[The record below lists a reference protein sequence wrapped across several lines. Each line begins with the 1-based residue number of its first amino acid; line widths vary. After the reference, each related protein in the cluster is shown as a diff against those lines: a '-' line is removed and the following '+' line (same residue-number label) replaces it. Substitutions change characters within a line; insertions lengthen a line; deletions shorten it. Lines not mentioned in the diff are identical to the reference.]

1 MPGGDEAAIF
11 KGVADGAD
19 KALGDAG
26 DTLGGFAEKTAQ
38 TADDATDRVLSTEE
52 GNTKAFQAIKPEGP
66 STSVASDNPA
76 LQNKISNILEPKAGD
91 AGGAG
96 GAWEGENG
104 LHLSAEENAAADQ
117 FLSRAQDAESNITPV
132 VMDVKDGVPGA
143 EAVGYPDFVLKSP
156 ESFKRKLATTL
167 AESPTRDLDSAL
179 ADMKDS
185 VRYTL
190 KLPEDSYTDGVNQTI
205 AKFHDAGFENV
216 KFKNTWGSDAYKG
229 INSFW
234 RDPQTG
240 HVFEMQ
246 FHTQES
252 FDAKMTTHDLYEQA
266 RLPGVSPDEV
276 QSLQNQQNQIF
287 GAVPRPSGATG
298 IKLPGT

>member
-1 MPGGDEAAIF
+1 MSGDESAIF
-11 KGVADGAD
+11 KGLAGDAD

-26 DTLGGFAEKTAQ
+26 GTLGDFTEKTAQ
-38 TADDATDRVLSTEE
+38 TADETTDKVLSTEA
-52 GNTKAFQAIKPEGP
+52 GNTEIFEEIKPQSASAPVKGEGSAP
-66 STSVASDNPA
+66 QT
-76 LQNKISNILEPKAGD
+76 KISDLLGPKLGES
-91 AGGAG
+91 GV

-104 LHLSAEENAAADQ
+104 LYLSPGENAAADR
-117 FLSRAQDAESNITPV
+117 FLGRARDAESNITPV
-132 VMDVKDGVPGA
+132 VMDVKNGVPDA

-167 AESPTRDLDSAL
+167 SESPTRDLDSAL

-190 KLPEDSYTDGVNQTI
+190 KFPEDGYTDGVDQTI
-205 AKFHDAGFENV
+205 SKFQEAGFENV

-234 RDPQTG
+234 RDPETG

-246 FHTQES
+246 FHTQDS
-252 FDAKMTTHDLYEQA
+252 FDAKMDTHELYEQA
-266 RLPGVSPDEV
+266 RLPGVSAEQV
-276 QSLQNQQNQIF
+276 RVLQDQQNQIF
-287 GAVPRPSGATG
+287 GSIPRPPGASG
-298 IKLPGT
+298 IKLPETRK

>member
-26 DTLGGFAEKTAQ
+26 GTLGDFTEKTAQ

-52 GNTKAFQAIKPEGP
+52 GNTQAFQTIKPKSEGTP
-66 STSVASDNPA
+66 GTAGNPA
-76 LQNKISNILEPKAGD
+76 LQNKISNILGPE
-91 AGGAG
+91 GGSAG

-117 FLSRAQDAESNITPV
+117 FLARAKDAESNITPV
-132 VMDVKDGVPGA
+132 VMDVKNGVPGA

-190 KLPEDSYTDGVNQTI
+190 KLPEDGYTDGVNQTI
-205 AKFHDAGFENV
+205 SKFQDAGFENV

-266 RLPGVSPDEV
+266 RLPGVSTEQV
-276 QSLQNQQNQIF
+276 QSLQSQQNQIF
-287 GAVPRPSGATG
+287 GAVPRPTGATG

>member
-1 MPGGDEAAIF
+1 MPGDESAIF
-11 KGVADGAD
+11 KGLAGDAD

-26 DTLGGFAEKTAQ
+26 GALGDFTEKTAQ
-38 TADDATDRVLSTEE
+38 TADETTDKLLSTES
-52 GNTKAFQAIKPEGP
+52 GNTEAFDTIKSQSAPAPVKG
-66 STSVASDNPA
+66 DNSA
-76 LQNKISNILEPKAGD
+76 LQSKISNILDSKAE
-91 AGGAG
+91 ASGAG
-96 GAWEGENG
+96 AWKGENG
-104 LHLSAEENAAADQ
+104 LYLTSEENAAADQ
-117 FLSRAQDAESNITPV
+117 FLGRAKDAESNITPV
-132 VMDVKDGVPGA
+132 VMDVKNGVPGA

-167 AESPTRDLDSAL
+167 SEGPTRDLDSAL

-190 KLPEDSYTDGVNQTI
+190 KLPEDGYTDGVNQTI
-205 AKFHDAGFENV
+205 SKFHDAGFENV

-246 FHTQES
+246 FHTQDS
-252 FDAKMTTHDLYEQA
+252 FDAKMDTHELYEQA
-266 RLPGVSPDEV
+266 RLPGVSPEQV
-276 QSLQNQQNQIF
+276 QALQDQQNQIF
-287 GAVPRPSGATG
+287 GAIPRPPGATG
-298 IKLPGT
+298 IKLPETRK